1 MRELSAARTNLVRVP
16 YTTADARQQLLDTIA
31 EAVEKLGA
39 ALSSLSEAYER
50 LDEHNADAVEEALFR
65 PVQMAYGRAR
75 RAHSAFAERHGLPAR
90 TFEAATAGAPAR
102 GARGFLDSA
111 VAAIGD
117 ADRLLAT
124 LQDSMLPVEV
134 GDQELRADL
143 EQVRS
148 LLGGLSTRVH
158 ELERTLGR

>member
-1 MRELSAARTNLVRVP
+1 VP

-31 EAVEKLGA
+31 EAADKLGA
-39 ALSSLSEAYER
+39 AVSSLSEAYEL
-50 LDEHNADAVEEALFR
+50 LDEHNADSVEEALFR

-75 RAHSAFAERHGLPAR
+75 RAHSAFAARHDLPEH
-90 TFEAATAGAPAR
+90 TFAAAIAGAPSH
-102 GARGFLDSA
+102 GAKGFLDSA
-111 VAAIGD
+111 VAAVSD

-124 LQDSMLPVEV
+124 LQDSMLPIEV

-148 LLGGLSTRVH
+148 LIAGLGSRAR

>member
-1 MRELSAARTNLVRVP
+1 MA
-16 YTTADARQQLLDTIA
+16 YTTADARQQLLDTVA
-31 EAVEKLGA
+31 EATDKLGA

-50 LDEHNADAVEEALFR
+50 LDENNADAVEEALFR
-65 PVQMAYGRAR
+65 PTQTAYGRAR
-75 RAHSAFAERHGLPAR
+75 RAHAGFAARHGLPER
-90 TFEAATAGAPAR
+90 TFEAAIAGAPAR

-111 VAAIGD
+111 VSSIAD

-134 GDQELRADL
+134 GDVELRADL

-148 LLGGLSTRVH
+148 LLGGLGLRAR

>member
-1 MRELSAARTNLVRVP
+1 MP

-31 EAVEKLGA
+31 EAAEKLGA
-39 ALSSLSEAYER
+39 AVSSLSEAYEL

-75 RAHSAFAERHGLPAR
+75 RAHSAFAERHDLPGH
-90 TFEAATAGAPAR
+90 TFATAIVGAPSH

-111 VAAIGD
+111 VAAVGD
-117 ADRLLAT
+117 ADHLLAT
-124 LQDSMLPVEV
+124 LQDSMLPIEV
-134 GDQELRADL
+134 GDQELRANL
-143 EQVRS
+143 EQVRA
-148 LLGGLSTRVH
+148 LIGGLGTRAR

>member
-1 MRELSAARTNLVRVP
+1 MA

-31 EAVEKLGA
+31 EAADKLGVALA
-39 ALSSLSEAYER
+39 ALSEAYER
-50 LDEHNADAVEEALFR
+50 LDERNADAVEEALFR
-65 PVQMAYGRAR
+65 PTQMAYGRAR
-75 RAHSAFAERHGLPAR
+75 RAHAAFAERHGLPGR
-90 TFEAATAGAPAR
+90 TFESAIAGAPAK
-102 GARGFLDSA
+102 GAKGFLDSA
-111 VAAIGD
+111 VSAIAD

-134 GDQELRADL
+134 GDVEVRADL

-148 LLGGLSTRVH
+148 LLAGLGGRAR

>member
-1 MRELSAARTNLVRVP
+1 VP
-16 YTTADARQQLLDTIA
+16 YTTADARKQLLDTIA

-39 ALSSLSEAYER
+39 AVSSLSEAYER
-50 LDEHNADAVEEALFR
+50 LDEHTADAVEEALFR
-65 PVQMAYGRAR
+65 PVQLAYGRAR
-75 RAHSAFAERHGLPAR
+75 RAHAAFAERHGLPVH
-90 TFEAATAGAPAR
+90 TFAVATAGAPSQ

-111 VAAIGD
+111 VAAVGD
-117 ADRLLAT
+117 ADQLLAT

-143 EQVRS
+143 EQIRT
-148 LLGGLSTRVH
+148 LIGGLGARAR

>member
-1 MRELSAARTNLVRVP
+1 MA
-16 YTTADARQQLLDTIA
+16 YTTADARQQLLDTVA
-31 EAVEKLGA
+31 EAAEKLGA

-50 LDEHNADAVEEALFR
+50 LDENTADAVEEALFR
-65 PVQMAYGRAR
+65 PTQTAYGRAR
-75 RAHSAFAERHGLPAR
+75 RAHAGFAERHGLPQR
-90 TFEAATAGAPAR
+90 TFEAAIAGAPAR

-111 VAAIGD
+111 VSSIAD

-124 LQDSMLPVEV
+124 VEV
-134 GDQELRADL
+134 GDVELRADL

-148 LLGGLSTRVH
+148 LLGGLGLRAR

>member
-1 MRELSAARTNLVRVP
+1 MP
-16 YTTADARQQLLDTIA
+16 YTTADARQQLLDTVA
-31 EAVEKLGA
+31 EAADKLGA
-39 ALSSLSEAYER
+39 AVASLSEAYER
-50 LDEHNADAVEEALFR
+50 LDERNADAVEEALFR

-75 RAHSAFAERHGLPAR
+75 RAHSAFAQRHDLPAR
-90 TFEAATAGAPAR
+90 TFEPAIAGAPAQ

-111 VAAIGD
+111 VAAVGD

-134 GDQELRADL
+134 GDQELRAEL
-143 EQVRS
+143 EQIRS
-148 LLGGLSTRVH
+148 LIGGLGARTR

>member
-1 MRELSAARTNLVRVP
+1 MP

-31 EAVEKLGA
+31 EAVDKLSA
-39 ALSSLSEAYER
+39 ALASLSEAYER
-50 LDEHNADAVEEALFR
+50 LDEQMADAVEEGLFR
-65 PVQMAYGRAR
+65 PAQMAYGRAR
-75 RAHSAFAERHGLPAR
+75 RAHSGFAERHGLPAR
-90 TFEAATAGAPAR
+90 TFAPATAGAPGH

-111 VAAIGD
+111 VASIGD
-117 ADRLLAT
+117 ADQLLAT

-143 EQVRS
+143 EHVRS
-148 LLGGLSTRVH
+148 LLGGLGARAR

>member
-1 MRELSAARTNLVRVP
+1 MP
-16 YTTADARQQLLDTIA
+16 YTTADARQQLLDTVA
-31 EAVEKLGA
+31 EAADKLGA
-39 ALSSLSEAYER
+39 AVSSLSEAYEL

-65 PVQMAYGRAR
+65 PTQMAYGRAR
-75 RAHSAFAERHGLPAR
+75 RAHSAFAERHDLPPR
-90 TFEAATAGAPAR
+90 TFAAAIAGAPAQ

-134 GDQELRADL
+134 GDQQLRADL
-143 EQVRS
+143 EQIRS
-148 LLGGLSTRVH
+148 LIGGLGARAR

>member
-1 MRELSAARTNLVRVP
+1 VRVP

-31 EAVEKLGA
+31 EAADRLGA
-39 ALSSLSEAYER
+39 AVSSLSEAYER
-50 LDEHNADAVEEALFR
+50 LDEHNADVVEGALFK
-65 PVQMAYGRAR
+65 PAQNAYGRAR
-75 RAHSAFAERHGLPAR
+75 RAHSAFAERHELPQH
-90 TFEAATAGAPAR
+90 TFAPATLGAPAH
-102 GARGFLDSA
+102 GARGFIDAA
-111 VAAIGD
+111 VAAVAD

-143 EQVRS
+143 EQIRA
-148 LLGGLSTRVH
+148 LIAGFGTRAR